1 MQISTAQSPGLPRQ
15 IICTNENPDMP
26 AKPYCAIGL
35 SNPKSPSNVGSVVR
49 ACGCFSADQIFYTGI
64 RYDRAE
70 PFYTD
75 TANRRH
81 EIPLTNIDCLTEP
94 PISPGVRLVCVELC
108 ENALPLTDYNHP
120 EQAVYLFGPE
130 DYSLS
135 QETIDKA
142 DDVVFIPTI
151 GCLNLSASV
160 NLVLYDRMIKR
171 TPAMSDI
178 EYNDLIR
185 SSRDC
190 RNNLA
195 IQD

>member
-1 MQISTAQSPGLPRQ
+1 
-15 IICTNENPDMP
+15 MP

-94 PISPGVRLVCVELC
+94 PISPGVRLV
-108 ENALPLTDYNHP
+108 
-120 EQAVYLFGPE
+120 
-130 DYSLS
+130 
-135 QETIDKA
+135 
-142 DDVVFIPTI
+142 FIPTI

>member
-1 MQISTAQSPGLPRQ
+1 M
-15 IICTNENPDMP
+15 NDNPD
-26 AKPYCAIGL
+26 KPTTYCAIGL

-49 ACGCFSADQIFYTGI
+49 ACGCFAADHIFYTGI

-81 EIPLTNIDCLTEP
+81 EIPLTNIDNLTKAPVKAE
-94 PISPGVRLVCVELC
+94 VKLVCIELC
-108 ENALPLTDYNHP
+108 ENAIPLASYNHP
-120 EQAVYLFGPE
+120 DQALYLFGPE

-135 QETIDKA
+135 QETIDQA
-142 DDVVFIPTI
+142 DDVVFIPTT

-160 NLVLYDRMIKR
+160 NLVLYDRMAKQAK
-171 TPAMSDI
+171 AMSHG

-185 SSRDC
+185 RSRDC
-190 RNNLA
+190 RNNLIA
-195 IQD
+195 KG